1 MAELPEPDPIH
12 EIQELFGRYGSSA
25 YDEAVTLTDH
35 SVQTAVCA
43 EEAGAGDSLIAAAL
57 LHDLGHL
64 LLARARGHEDFLQTD
79 WDHDRVAAEW
89 LRPRFGEVV
98 AGPVGL
104 HVDAKR
110 YLCAREPEYAEALS
124 PASAASLAV
133 QGGPFDI
140 DEATAFEAAPRAADA
155 IALRRW
161 DDDGKVAG
169 RKIPD
174 LDHYVPLLRSVHLGR

>member
-1 MAELPEPDPIH
+1 MAEIDPVD
-12 EIQELFGRYGSSA
+12 EVLALFDRFGGSA
-25 YDEAVTLTDH
+25 YDEAVTMTEH

-43 EEAGAGDSLIAAAL
+43 QEAGASDSLVVAAL

-64 LLARARGHEDFLQTD
+64 LLARGRGHEDFLQPD
-79 WDHDRVAAEW
+79 WDHDRVAADW
-89 LRPRFGEVV
+89 LRPRFGDAV

-110 YLCAREPEYAEALS
+110 YLCAREPDYADALS
-124 PASAASLAV
+124 PASVASLAV
-133 QGGPFDI
+133 QGGPFD
-140 DEATAFEAAPRAADA
+140 DDAAAAFESSPHAEAA

-169 RKIPD
+169 RAIPD
-174 LDHYVPLLRSVHLGR
+174 LVDFVPLLLSTQR

>member
-1 MAELPEPDPIH
+1 MAEIDPVV
-12 EIQELFGRYGSSA
+12 EVLALFDRFGSSA
-25 YDEAVTLTDH
+25 YDEAVTMTEH

-43 EEAGAGDSLIAAAL
+43 QEAGASDSLVVAAL

-64 LLARARGHEDFLQTD
+64 LLARGRGHEDFLQPD

-89 LRPRFGEVV
+89 RRPRFGDAV

-133 QGGPFDI
+133 QGGPLVEDGVA
-140 DEATAFEAAPRAADA
+140 DFEAQPFAEAAV
-155 IALRRW
+155 ALRRW
-161 DDDGKVAG
+161 DDCGKAPG
-169 RKIPD
+169 RPTPGIESCA
-174 LDHYVPLLRSVHLGR
+174 PLLRTLLT